1 MFFLEQQALPLMDH
15 DGNPI
20 AAGDFGAM
28 DLEQLA
34 CLAAYYILK
43 QDQQSLEL
51 EGAQKPV
58 RRSRAALLE
67 HYNKATRTFPSLN
80 SKKQPCEGHPES

>member
-43 QDQQSLEL
+43 QDQQSSEL
-51 EGAQKPV
+51 EGAQKLV
-58 RRSRAALLE
+58 RSSCAALLE
-67 HYNKATRTFPSLN
+67 HYNKAIFTFPSLN
-80 SKKQPCEGHPES
+80 SEKQPCGRHLES